1 MIFSENLFTTRC
13 YCLKENVNQTRIASN
28 NPLTQLLDEATRDKT
43 FA

>member
-13 YCLKENVNQTRIASN
+13 YCLKEHVDQTGITSN
-28 NPLTQLLDEATRDKT
+28 HPLIQLLDEATRDKA